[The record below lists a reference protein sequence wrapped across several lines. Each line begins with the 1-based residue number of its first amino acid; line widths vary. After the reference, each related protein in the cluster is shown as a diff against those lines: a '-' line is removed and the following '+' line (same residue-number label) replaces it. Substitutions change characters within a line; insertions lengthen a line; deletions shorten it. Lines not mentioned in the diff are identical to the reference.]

1 MILLI
6 LWSQVEVYR
15 TISLIPSFLREGILE
30 RTLHCPK
37 RGAEG
42 GRLQIHNFV
51 LLMFLAVTWQVN
63 RWPCHSLSQSVSD
76 PLLILEHMTSHWMTE
91 SYPGDLWPL
100 RHLFRVMRRHDM
112 TKKIDK
118 DNDKD
123 KDKDKDILRTPP
135 KSNPRDLWHLRHW
148 LQFWQLRTWIHD
160 NLCDLTI
167 NCDTGQHSQFLRCF
181 YLFMRFM
188 RFEIFIRIKRLI
200 CMKGILTLTHGQ
212 H

>member
-1 MILLI
+1 MTLETCDLWDICSEWWENMTWPKKIDKDKYKDKDKDKDKDIL
-6 LWSQVEVYR
+6 R
-15 TISLIPSFLREGILE
+15 TP
-30 RTLHCPK
+30 PK
-37 RGAEG
+37 SNPR
-42 GRLQIHNFV
+42 
-51 LLMFLAVTWQVN
+51 
-63 RWPCHSLSQSVSD
+63 
-76 PLLILEHMTSHWMTE
+76 
-91 SYPGDLWPL
+91 DLWPL

-118 DNDKD
+118 DKYKYKD
-123 KDKDKDILRTPP
+123 NDKDILRTPP
-135 KSNPRDLWHLRHW
+135 KSNPRDLLHLRHW